1 MVSVA
6 PSVGASPVSLPPH
19 AAAVTAQT
27 HERRRSLIREYTPL
41 RVSPMSYIA
50 KRRWNRP
57 TASTS
62 PSPLSPRRSGA
73 ASSPA
78 SQRARP
84 PWPSSRSLGVRQPT
98 IPRHLRILEE
108 AGLIEAGRDAQRR
121 PRRLVVG
128 GPLREVDDWL
138 GPFRAQWERRFDNLE
153 AHLARMAA
161 TDPGPATK
169 KTTKKSKPQT
179 SNRRSPK

>member
-1 MVSVA
+1 MEQTDRIDLAFAALAA
-6 PSVGASPVSLPPH
+6 PI
-19 AAAVTAQT
+19 
-27 HERRRSLIREYTPL
+27 RRSILARLAEGEATVAEL
-41 RVSPMSYIA
+41 
-50 KRRWNRP
+50 
-57 TASTS
+57 
-62 PSPLSPRRSGA
+62 A
-73 ASSPA
+73 APF
-78 SQRARP
+78 
-84 PWPSSRSLGVRQPT
+84 GVRQPT
-98 IPRHLRILEE
+98 ISKHLRILEE

-161 TDPGPATK
+161 TDPAPATK